1 MALEFG
7 SDEHRAIEGIA
18 ALLDLMPRI
27 PGESDDALAQ
37 RMAAWAMEQG
47 PNIRWDAILYAT
59 YAMIDQLDQKLGF
72 MRLSEVG
79 LRALSDYNEL
89 GRA

>member
-1 MALEFG
+1 MALDFG

-27 PGESDDALAQ
+27 PGESDDALAL

-47 PNIRWDAILYAT
+47 PNIRQDAILHAT
-59 YAMIDQLDQKLGF
+59 YAMIDQLDRRLGF

-79 LRALSDYNEL
+79 LRALSDYNEP

>member
-1 MALEFG
+1 MSLDFG

-18 ALLDLMPRI
+18 ALLDLMPHI
-27 PGESDDALAQ
+27 PGETNDALAW
-37 RMAAWAMEQG
+37 RMTSWALEQG
-47 PNIRWDAILYAT
+47 PNVRREAILYAT

-79 LRALSDYNEL
+79 LRALSDYNEP

>member
-1 MALEFG
+1 MALDFG

-18 ALLDLMPRI
+18 ALLDLMPRF
-27 PGESDDALAQ
+27 PGESDDDLAG
-37 RMAAWAMEQG
+37 RMAVWAMEQG
-47 PNIRWDAILYAT
+47 PNVRYDAVLYAT
-59 YAMIDQLDQKLGF
+59 HAMIAKLDQRLGF

-79 LRALSDYNEL
+79 LRALSNYNES